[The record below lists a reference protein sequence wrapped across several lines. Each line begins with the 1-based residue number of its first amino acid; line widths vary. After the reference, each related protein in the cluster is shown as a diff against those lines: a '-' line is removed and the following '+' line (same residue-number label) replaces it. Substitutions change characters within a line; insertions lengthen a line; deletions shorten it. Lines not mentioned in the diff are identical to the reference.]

1 MYFVLALVRIIHIQ
15 FLYQKRYS
23 MKIAIYNYAAIIS
36 FMLLSLSLVKNEEP
50 YAFKLCIISCC
61 LQSAT
66 HAFGESV
73 LLGFFKFFPSDAV
86 SMFASG
92 TGFSYIIGLL
102 MILTAEKMQMF
113 NYKVSFYFTE
123 L

>member
-1 MYFVLALVRIIHIQ
+1 MYFVLACVRIIHIML
-15 FLYQKRYS
+15 LYQKRYS
-23 MKIAIYNYAAIIS
+23 LKIAIYNYAAIVS
-36 FMLLSLSLVKNEEP
+36 FMLLALSLIKNDET
-50 YAFKLCIISCC
+50 YAFKLCIFACC

-86 SMFASG
+86 VMFATG
-92 TGFSYIIGLL
+92 TGFSFVFGLCL
-102 MILTAEKMQMF
+102 ILAAEKMQMF
-113 NYKVSFYFTE
+113 NYKVSS